1 MAGGGAGPRPVKI
14 MERQARRGLAARRK
28 QHQVA
33 VGRALV
39 EELPTQPWLRSGG
52 GSAWCDASTMPA
64 EGDEM
69 SKAALALM
77 ALALSACVQAPVAQ
91 CPPGTTYMRAFRTC
105 MALPGAKNV
114 EPGR

>member
-1 MAGGGAGPRPVKI
+1 
-14 MERQARRGLAARRK
+14 
-28 QHQVA
+28 
-33 VGRALV
+33 
-39 EELPTQPWLRSGG
+39 LRSGG
-52 GSAWCDASTMPA
+52 GSAWCDASTTPA